1 MCYSATASFGLSG
14 ILIGVGAA
22 SITRNS
28 SGPHRL
34 FAAIPFVFAAQQAAE
49 GIVWSTMDVPSHLVL
64 HRLAVSTFMTF
75 ALVVWP
81 IWVPVSLQRM
91 ERNVARRR
99 VLTTLCWFAAVV
111 SASAALL
118 LTRSQAVA
126 HIVGHSISYSYPGTD
141 SATLH
146 FLMVL
151 AYVVAVIAPLFVA
164 TAAQARTLGV
174 ALVLSVVV
182 TFAIQREALTSV
194 WCFCAAILSGLILLA
209 VDRENQMIQF
219 PRATAHGIARPDV
232 P

>member
-22 SITRNS
+22 SIARNS
-28 SGPHRL
+28 SRPHRL

-49 GIVWSTMDVPSHLVL
+49 GIVWLTMGAPSHAML
-64 HRLAVSTFMTF
+64 HRLAVSTFMAF

-81 IWVPVSLQRM
+81 TWVPASLQRM
-91 ERNVARRR
+91 ERNRTRRR
-99 VLTTLCWFAAVV
+99 VLAAMCWFSAAVSV
-111 SASAALL
+111 SAALL

-146 FLMVL
+146 FFMVL
-151 AYVVAVIAPLFVA
+151 AYVVAVIAPLFVS

-182 TFAIQREALTSV
+182 TFVIQREALTSV

-209 VDRENQMIQF
+209 VDRENQIVQLS
-219 PRATAHGIARPDV
+219 PATAHGIARPDM

>member
-14 ILIGVGAA
+14 ILIGVGTA
-22 SITRNS
+22 SIARNTS
-28 SGPHRL
+28 RPHRL
-34 FAAIPFVFAAQQAAE
+34 FAGIPFVFAAQQAAE
-49 GIVWSTMDVPSHLVL
+49 GIVWLTMGVPSHLAL

-81 IWVPVSLQRM
+81 TWVPVSLQRM
-91 ERNVARRR
+91 ERNLARRR
-99 VLTTLCWFAAVV
+99 VLTTLCWFSAVV
-111 SASAALL
+111 SALAALL

-126 HIVGHSISYSYPGTD
+126 HVVGHSISYSYPGTD
-141 SATLH
+141 SAALH

-151 AYVVAVIAPLFVA
+151 AYVVAVVVPLFVS

-182 TFAIQREALTSV
+182 TFVIQREALTSV
-194 WCFCAAILSGLILLA
+194 WCFCAAILSGLIVLA
-209 VDRENQMIQF
+209 VERENRMLQF
-219 PRATAHGIARPDV
+219 SPATAHGIARPDL